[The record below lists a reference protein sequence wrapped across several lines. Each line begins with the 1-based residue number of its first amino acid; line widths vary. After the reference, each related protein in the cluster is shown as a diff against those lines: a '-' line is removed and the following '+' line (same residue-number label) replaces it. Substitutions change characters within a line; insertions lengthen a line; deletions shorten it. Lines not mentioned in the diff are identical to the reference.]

1 MNWWII
7 PAAKLGEAL
16 LKLVLWND
24 RLRERRQLQP
34 RLDCCGGRLPLGG
47 LTAEEVLLGAKSAGA
62 GGTRGS
68 DLQNATL
75 SALTF
80 EASYGLG
87 ECLAYIAADN
97 EDDLFTAMRF
107 DRGLQERV
115 ERVLLEQ
122 FERAKRIVGQRRTE
136 AERIAEALFAKGA
149 LSAEEIKEVV
159 ELQPR
164 LQLELG
170 KRVV

>member
-1 MNWWII
+1 MGY
-7 PAAKLGEAL
+7 PRRKARGGAL
-16 LKLVLWND
+16 LTPVLWND

-47 LTAEEVLLGAKSAGA
+47 LAAEEVLLGAKSAAG

-68 DLQNATL
+68 D
-75 SALTF
+75 LTF

-87 ECLAYIAADN
+87 ERLAYIAADN
-97 EDDLFTAMRF
+97 EGDLFTAMRF

-115 ERVLLEQ
+115 DRVLLEQ
-122 FERAKRIVGQRRTE
+122 FERAKRIVGERRTE
-136 AERIAEALFAKGA
+136 VERIAEALFAKGA

-170 KRVV
+170 KRAV